1 MIFVILNS
9 MIFNDIWEVYFT
21 LQDLCNLDEL
31 FQEPAIMA
39 LVPGKGS
46 VIVEISL
53 CVKDSNRDYSIS
65 RKHLST
71 ILK

>member
-1 MIFVILNS
+1 

-31 FQEPAIMA
+31 FQEPAMA
-39 LVPGKGS
+39 LVPGKRS

-53 CVKDSNRDYSIS
+53 CIKDSNRNYSIS

-71 ILK
+71 FLK